1 MRPRTGS
8 SSCCTRGGEVVLIA
22 VASGKGAPGA
32 SSTALA
38 LTLTWPR
45 PVLLVECDPRGGDLL
60 WGFGQGRFAAGRG
73 LLNLWVAARGAAS
86 MSDALWSAT
95 VELGENR
102 WALSGLDESRQSG
115 SVAWSVLARA
125 LTQVPDGIDVIAD
138 CGVAPALRAPSAVWS
153 AADLV
158 VLATRSSLRA
168 THSAINAGTLL
179 RAELTS
185 SGFGP
190 DRLGAVVI
198 GAGRPYPMGQV
209 RAALESTAPVL
220 GELPWAP
227 AAAATLSDGV
237 AAGREYRKLMT
248 ASQSLAATLLEAVAS
263 RCAGAGVPAP
273 QGGLSGHRSPLQ
285 DPAGWPASPPPPESA
300 AVPMAAQSFQDSV
313 RWPGGPSASP
323 AGSSSWAP
331 PVDIDGGRHG

>member
-1 MRPRTGS
+1 MLQRTGS
-8 SSCCTRGGEVVLIA
+8 SSCSTRGGDVVLIA

-38 LTLTWPR
+38 LALTWPR

-115 SVAWSVLARA
+115 SVEWSVLARA

-138 CGVAPALRAPSAVWS
+138 CGVVPALRAPSAVWT

-158 VLATRSSLRA
+158 LLATRSSLRA

-179 RAELTS
+179 RADLTS

-227 AAAATLSDGV
+227 AAAATLSDGA
-237 AAGREYRKLMT
+237 AAGREYRKLMA
-248 ASQSLAATLLEAVAS
+248 ASQSLAATLHEAVSA
-263 RCAGAGVPAP
+263 RNGDVAAGQAGPESHSATT
-273 QGGLSGHRSPLQ
+273 LQ
-285 DPAGWPASPPPPESA
+285 DPAGWQVRAPSAPA
-300 AVPMAAQSFQDSV
+300 FQDSA
-313 RWPGGPSASP
+313 RWPGGPSAP
-323 AGSSSWAP
+323 PTGSTSWAP
-331 PVDIDGGRHG
+331 PVEMNGDRHG

>member
-1 MRPRTGS
+1 M
-8 SSCCTRGGEVVLIA
+8 LIA

-32 SSTALA
+32 SCTALA

-73 LLNLWVAARGAAS
+73 LLNLWIAARGAAS
-86 MSDALWSAT
+86 ISDALWSAT

-115 SVAWSVLARA
+115 SVEWSVLARA

-138 CGVAPALRAPSAVWS
+138 CGVVPALRAPSAVWT

-158 VLATRSSLRA
+158 LLATRSSLRA

-179 RAELTS
+179 RADLTS

-198 GAGRPYPMGQV
+198 GVGRPYSMGQV
-209 RAALESTAPVL
+209 RAAMESTAPVL

-227 AAAATLSDGV
+227 AAAATLSDGA
-237 AAGREYRKLMT
+237 AAGREYRKLMAT
-248 ASQSLAATLLEAVAS
+248 SQSLAAALYETVSARGVDVA
-263 RCAGAGVPAP
+263 AGQAGPV
-273 QGGLSGHRSPLQ
+273 GHSATLQ
-285 DPAGWPASPPPPESA
+285 DPAGWQVSAPPAPA
-300 AVPMAAQSFQDSV
+300 FQDSG
-313 RWPGGPSASP
+313 RWPGGPSAEPS
-323 AGSSSWAP
+323 GSTSWAP
-331 PVDIDGGRHG
+331 PVGMNGDRRG